1 MYSPDAEIEIQDA
14 SKVGGELMNEMIFDK
29 DFDEI
34 EWLKRV
40 EYEG

>member
-1 MYSPDAEIEIQDA
+1 
-14 SKVGGELMNEMIFDK
+14 MNEMIFDR

-40 EYEG
+40 GEETIE